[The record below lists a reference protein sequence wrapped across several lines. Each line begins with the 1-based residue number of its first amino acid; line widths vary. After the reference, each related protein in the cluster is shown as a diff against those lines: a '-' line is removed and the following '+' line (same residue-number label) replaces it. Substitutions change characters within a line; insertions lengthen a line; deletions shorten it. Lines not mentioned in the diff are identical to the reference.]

1 MPVGNRVP
9 PVEAHFGNLRG
20 SAGVSGTVSVMEL
33 SVLLNLHSAKTALA
47 MVVAALLL
55 WGIGS
60 ACAEPI
66 ITGVEIEDV
75 SSEFG
80 GRVAENTLNGS
91 GFDPLTGEHN
101 TSTSAMWL
109 SLGSSGPPNDPH
121 VADGTDSRLAHI
133 VFDLGRIYDV
143 SSFHVWNY
151 NEEDPGSNPNRPARS
166 IQDLEILISE
176 TSDLAG
182 FDAGGSFIKLTDP
195 SDSDQTFTFAQAP
208 GDSGYTG
215 EQFNVGFRARYVRFD
230 IFSNHPQAD
239 NNFVGLSEIRF
250 TPEPT
255 ALVLLG
261 VVGLA
266 LLWQRPRGQ

>member
-1 MPVGNRVP
+1 M
-9 PVEAHFGNLRG
+9 
-20 SAGVSGTVSVMEL
+20 
-33 SVLLNLHSAKTALA
+33 AL
-47 MVVAALLL
+47 AALLL
-55 WGIGS
+55 WVIGS
-60 ACAEPI
+60 ASADPI
-66 ITGVEIEDV
+66 IAGVEIEEV

-80 GRVAENTLNGS
+80 PRAAENTLNGS
-91 GFDPLTGEHN
+91 GFNPLTGEHN

-121 VADGTDSRLAHI
+121 VADGGDSRLAHI
-133 VFDLGRIYDV
+133 VFDLGRVYDV

-151 NEEDPGSNPNRPARS
+151 NEDDPGGAPNRPARS

-176 TSDLAG
+176 TSDLTG
-182 FDAGGSFIKLTDP
+182 LDAGGSFIKLTDP

-208 GDSGYTG
+208 GDNGYTG
-215 EQFNVGFRARYVRFD
+215 EQFEVGFRARYVRFD
-230 IFSNHPQAD
+230 IFTNYPDAD

-255 ALVLLG
+255 ALALLG

-266 LLWQRPRGQ
+266 LLWRRPRGQ